1 MIGMEKKSVGA
12 FAALGNPGTGILV
25 EKMQDMVQIYNH
37 TSQICFD
44 KEKIYLMAN

>member
-1 MIGMEKKSVGA
+1 MEKKSVGA
-12 FAALGNPGTGILV
+12 FAAIGNPGTGMLV

-37 TSQICFD
+37 TSRIYVD